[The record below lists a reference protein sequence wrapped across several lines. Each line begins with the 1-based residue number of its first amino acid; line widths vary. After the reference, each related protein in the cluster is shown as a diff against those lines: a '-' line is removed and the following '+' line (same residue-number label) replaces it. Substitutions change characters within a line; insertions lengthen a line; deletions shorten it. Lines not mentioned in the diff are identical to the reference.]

1 MGVSATMA
9 KKGSR
14 PNKANQQRSRE
25 EQWRR
30 RAAAQAGGSTSVA
43 DVYTADGRDGAGL
56 DDEAEFTTVEMPTD
70 AATLTARS
78 TPAPRATSTRSQS
91 TTASTSAAQRRGTN
105 LARQSRSRYTP
116 SVMSIEDEMYYV
128 RSDIRRL
135 ILLTAACVV
144 VLLALYFVLPK

>member
-1 MGVSATMA
+1 MA

-30 RAAAQAGGSTSVA
+30 RAAAQAGGATSLA
-43 DVYTADGRDGAGL
+43 DDYTADGRGGVGFDG
-56 DDEAEFTTVEMPTD
+56 EAEFTTVEMPVD
-70 AATLTARS
+70 AALTARS
-78 TPAPRATSTRSQS
+78 TPAPRASQTRAQ
-91 TTASTSAAQRRGTN
+91 TTATTAATQRRTTS
-105 LARQSRSRYTP
+105 LTRQGRSRLTP
-116 SVMSIEDEMYYV
+116 NVMSIEDEMYYV

-144 VLLALYFVLPK
+144 VLLVLFFVIPK